1 MKFFYFRKRKPAVY
15 PLVGGGSG
23 NRYVIGAVSVALS
36 HTPHTR
42 HDYAAQMVERTK
54 PADIQ
59 NTLKVL
65 QKTPNARMADD
76 SPMKT
81 HLFKPILSPIRPWK
95 CSHTSASVSTVPP
108 GDYDTLKVN

>member
-36 HTPHTR
+36 HTR
-42 HDYAAQMVERTK
+42 HDYAAQTVERPK

-108 GDYDTLKVN
+108 G